1 MVVMVSFI
9 FYRSAVVKLLIPS
22 FRVAAPASHPI
33 NEQEGEEATAED
45 NLLTD
50 FGRDDG
56 PLLMIRKHRFDQD
69 LPMHDQYVLRLPE
82 MR

>member
-1 MVVMVSFI
+1 VKRHQQVT
-9 FYRSAVVKLLIPS
+9 RSMNKI
-22 FRVAAPASHPI
+22 
-33 NEQEGEEATAED
+33 EGEEATAENYLLTD
-45 NLLTD
+45 LLTD

-69 LPMHDQYVLRLPE
+69 LPMHEQYVLRLPE